1 MSDET
6 LNQSL
11 DVRKDLV
18 EFCVLLCRGVLLK
31 CSRFLER
38 IQIVQAFFIVYA
50 KWMVFGI
57 EIPVFVQSHNGKYN
71 FLKILFMKEYPKI

>member
-18 EFCVLLCRGVLLK
+18 EFCVLLIRGVLLK
-31 CSRFLER
+31 CSRFLKR
-38 IQIVQAFFIVYA
+38 IQIVQAFIFYCPCKLDGVWNRNTCLCS
-50 KWMVFGI
+50 KPQW
-57 EIPVFVQSHNGKYN
+57 
-71 FLKILFMKEYPKI
+71 KI

>member
-18 EFCVLLCRGVLLK
+18 EFCVLLLRGVPLK
-31 CSRFLER
+31 WSRFLNR
-38 IQIVQAFFIVYA
+38 IQIVQASFFLLS
-50 KWMVFGI
+50 
-57 EIPVFVQSHNGKYN
+57 VQTGWC
-71 FLKILFMKEYPKI
+71 ME